1 MRAIIIEDEPLS
13 VAELRTTLAEIAPQI
28 EVVATASSVAEAAAV
43 IAGVGHDLIFMDIHL
58 GDGSGFDIFE
68 RTEITVP
75 VIFITAYDSY
85 ALKAFENK
93 GIDYL
98 LKPFGREDLQRAID
112 KLGLLSGGG
121 SASAEHGAPTQTPP
135 VYQERFLVHMGAR
148 MKSVTTAE
156 IAYFM
161 ADGKYLHLVTHDGKD
176 YIVDRTLTEVGEKL
190 PPNLFFRINRRFIVA
205 FDAIREMIRYSGSR
219 IKVVLHPPLTEGE
232 EAFVS
237 TDRVPDFRQWLNR
250 KCSGPY
256 DHRLSE
262 NGFFGISLRFLILGE
277 RISGIVKTGRMDR
290 TQVHSIRP
298 VRGIYGK
305 AAYKSKRKIVRIVG
319 RNRRSCRLGLRSR
332 CRTRCLLLVTALL
345 PVGSALRLCAVGGSR
360 STVRSG
366 IVRAA
371 AQQVHRVGQNFGRIA
386 FVVVLVH
393 PFAGAQAPLDID
405 LRTFADKTVHHV
417 GKTAPQGDRM
427 PLGVFLRLVRRPV
440 EQTLRRRQTDTGD
453 LHAAFGR
460 THLGVD
466 AHVADQY
473 DFVYHLLT
481 GF

>member
-13 VAELRTTLAEIAPQI
+13 VAELRTTLAEVAPQI

-58 GDGSGFDIFE
+58 EDGSGFDIFE
-68 RTEITVP
+68 RADISVP

-98 LKPFGREDLQRAID
+98 LKPFGLDDLRRAID

-219 IKVVLHPPLTEGE
+219 IKVVLHPPLAKGE

-250 KCSGPY
+250 
-256 DHRLSE
+256 
-262 NGFFGISLRFLILGE
+262 
-277 RISGIVKTGRMDR
+277 
-290 TQVHSIRP
+290 
-298 VRGIYGK
+298 
-305 AAYKSKRKIVRIVG
+305 
-319 RNRRSCRLGLRSR
+319 
-332 CRTRCLLLVTALL
+332 
-345 PVGSALRLCAVGGSR
+345 
-360 STVRSG
+360 
-366 IVRAA
+366 
-371 AQQVHRVGQNFGRIA
+371 
-386 FVVVLVH
+386 
-393 PFAGAQAPLDID
+393 
-405 LRTFADKTVHHV
+405 
-417 GKTAPQGDRM
+417 
-427 PLGVFLRLVRRPV
+427 
-440 EQTLRRRQTDTGD
+440 
-453 LHAAFGR
+453 
-460 THLGVD
+460 
-466 AHVADQY
+466 
-473 DFVYHLLT
+473 
-481 GF
+481 

>member
-43 IAGVGHDLIFMDIHL
+43 IAGVVHDLIFMDIHL
-58 GDGSGFDIFE
+58 GDGSGFD
-68 RTEITVP
+68 
-75 VIFITAYDSY
+75 
-85 ALKAFENK
+85 
-93 GIDYL
+93 IDYL

-219 IKVVLHPPLTEGE
+219 IKVVLHPPLAEGE

-250 KCSGPY
+250 
-256 DHRLSE
+256 
-262 NGFFGISLRFLILGE
+262 
-277 RISGIVKTGRMDR
+277 
-290 TQVHSIRP
+290 
-298 VRGIYGK
+298 
-305 AAYKSKRKIVRIVG
+305 
-319 RNRRSCRLGLRSR
+319 
-332 CRTRCLLLVTALL
+332 
-345 PVGSALRLCAVGGSR
+345 
-360 STVRSG
+360 
-366 IVRAA
+366 
-371 AQQVHRVGQNFGRIA
+371 
-386 FVVVLVH
+386 
-393 PFAGAQAPLDID
+393 
-405 LRTFADKTVHHV
+405 
-417 GKTAPQGDRM
+417 
-427 PLGVFLRLVRRPV
+427 
-440 EQTLRRRQTDTGD
+440 
-453 LHAAFGR
+453 
-460 THLGVD
+460 
-466 AHVADQY
+466 
-473 DFVYHLLT
+473 
-481 GF
+481 

>member
-13 VAELRTTLAEIAPQI
+13 VAELRTTLAEVAPQI

-58 GDGSGFDIFE
+58 GDGSGFDIVQ
-68 RTEITVP
+68 RTEISVP

-112 KLGLLSGGG
+112 KLGLLAGGG

-219 IKVVLHPPLTEGE
+219 IKVVLHPPLAEGE

-250 KCSGPY
+250 
-256 DHRLSE
+256 
-262 NGFFGISLRFLILGE
+262 
-277 RISGIVKTGRMDR
+277 
-290 TQVHSIRP
+290 
-298 VRGIYGK
+298 
-305 AAYKSKRKIVRIVG
+305 
-319 RNRRSCRLGLRSR
+319 
-332 CRTRCLLLVTALL
+332 
-345 PVGSALRLCAVGGSR
+345 
-360 STVRSG
+360 
-366 IVRAA
+366 
-371 AQQVHRVGQNFGRIA
+371 
-386 FVVVLVH
+386 
-393 PFAGAQAPLDID
+393 
-405 LRTFADKTVHHV
+405 
-417 GKTAPQGDRM
+417 
-427 PLGVFLRLVRRPV
+427 
-440 EQTLRRRQTDTGD
+440 
-453 LHAAFGR
+453 
-460 THLGVD
+460 
-466 AHVADQY
+466 
-473 DFVYHLLT
+473 
-481 GF
+481 

>member
-13 VAELRTTLAEIAPQI
+13 VAELRTTLAEVAPQI

-43 IAGVGHDLIFMDIHL
+43 IAGVGHDLIVMDIHL
-58 GDGSGFDIFE
+58 GDGSGFDIFQ
-68 RTEITVP
+68 RTEISVP

-219 IKVVLHPPLTEGE
+219 IKVVLHPPLAEGE

-250 KCSGPY
+250 
-256 DHRLSE
+256 
-262 NGFFGISLRFLILGE
+262 
-277 RISGIVKTGRMDR
+277 
-290 TQVHSIRP
+290 
-298 VRGIYGK
+298 
-305 AAYKSKRKIVRIVG
+305 
-319 RNRRSCRLGLRSR
+319 
-332 CRTRCLLLVTALL
+332 
-345 PVGSALRLCAVGGSR
+345 
-360 STVRSG
+360 
-366 IVRAA
+366 
-371 AQQVHRVGQNFGRIA
+371 
-386 FVVVLVH
+386 
-393 PFAGAQAPLDID
+393 
-405 LRTFADKTVHHV
+405 
-417 GKTAPQGDRM
+417 
-427 PLGVFLRLVRRPV
+427 
-440 EQTLRRRQTDTGD
+440 
-453 LHAAFGR
+453 
-460 THLGVD
+460 
-466 AHVADQY
+466 
-473 DFVYHLLT
+473 
-481 GF
+481 

>member
-13 VAELRTTLAEIAPQI
+13 VAELRTTLAEVAPQI

-43 IAGVGHDLIFMDIHL
+43 IAGVGHDLIFMDIPL
-58 GDGSGFDIFE
+58 GDGSGFDIFQ
-68 RTEITVP
+68 RTEISVP

-121 SASAEHGAPTQTPP
+121 SASAEHGAPPQTPP

-219 IKVVLHPPLTEGE
+219 IKVVLHPPLAEGE

-237 TDRVPDFRQWLNR
+237 TDRVLDFRQWLNR
-250 KCSGPY
+250 
-256 DHRLSE
+256 
-262 NGFFGISLRFLILGE
+262 
-277 RISGIVKTGRMDR
+277 
-290 TQVHSIRP
+290 
-298 VRGIYGK
+298 
-305 AAYKSKRKIVRIVG
+305 
-319 RNRRSCRLGLRSR
+319 
-332 CRTRCLLLVTALL
+332 
-345 PVGSALRLCAVGGSR
+345 
-360 STVRSG
+360 
-366 IVRAA
+366 
-371 AQQVHRVGQNFGRIA
+371 
-386 FVVVLVH
+386 
-393 PFAGAQAPLDID
+393 
-405 LRTFADKTVHHV
+405 
-417 GKTAPQGDRM
+417 
-427 PLGVFLRLVRRPV
+427 
-440 EQTLRRRQTDTGD
+440 
-453 LHAAFGR
+453 
-460 THLGVD
+460 
-466 AHVADQY
+466 
-473 DFVYHLLT
+473 
-481 GF
+481 

>member
-1 MRAIIIEDEPLS
+1 MRAIIIEDETLS
-13 VAELRTTLAEIAPQI
+13 VAELRTTLAEVAPQI

-58 GDGSGFDIFE
+58 GDVSGFDIFQ
-68 RTEITVP
+68 RTEISVP

-98 LKPFGREDLQRAID
+98 LKTFGREDLQRAID

-156 IAYFM
+156 LAYFM

-219 IKVVLHPPLTEGE
+219 IKVVLHPPLAEGE

-250 KCSGPY
+250 
-256 DHRLSE
+256 
-262 NGFFGISLRFLILGE
+262 
-277 RISGIVKTGRMDR
+277 
-290 TQVHSIRP
+290 
-298 VRGIYGK
+298 
-305 AAYKSKRKIVRIVG
+305 
-319 RNRRSCRLGLRSR
+319 
-332 CRTRCLLLVTALL
+332 
-345 PVGSALRLCAVGGSR
+345 
-360 STVRSG
+360 
-366 IVRAA
+366 
-371 AQQVHRVGQNFGRIA
+371 
-386 FVVVLVH
+386 
-393 PFAGAQAPLDID
+393 
-405 LRTFADKTVHHV
+405 
-417 GKTAPQGDRM
+417 
-427 PLGVFLRLVRRPV
+427 
-440 EQTLRRRQTDTGD
+440 
-453 LHAAFGR
+453 
-460 THLGVD
+460 
-466 AHVADQY
+466 
-473 DFVYHLLT
+473 
-481 GF
+481 

>member
-1 MRAIIIEDEPLS
+1 MKAIIIEDEPLS
-13 VAELRTTLAEIAPQI
+13 AAELRTSLAEVAPHI
-28 EVVATASSVAEAAAV
+28 EIVATASSVAEAAEAV
-43 IAGVGHDLIFMDIHL
+43 GRVDHDLIFMDIHL
-58 GDGSGFDIFE
+58 EDGSGFDIFE
-68 RTEITVP
+68 RADISVP

-219 IKVVLHPPLTEGE
+219 IKVLLNPPLAEGE

-250 KCSGPY
+250 
-256 DHRLSE
+256 
-262 NGFFGISLRFLILGE
+262 
-277 RISGIVKTGRMDR
+277 
-290 TQVHSIRP
+290 
-298 VRGIYGK
+298 
-305 AAYKSKRKIVRIVG
+305 
-319 RNRRSCRLGLRSR
+319 
-332 CRTRCLLLVTALL
+332 
-345 PVGSALRLCAVGGSR
+345 
-360 STVRSG
+360 
-366 IVRAA
+366 
-371 AQQVHRVGQNFGRIA
+371 
-386 FVVVLVH
+386 
-393 PFAGAQAPLDID
+393 
-405 LRTFADKTVHHV
+405 
-417 GKTAPQGDRM
+417 
-427 PLGVFLRLVRRPV
+427 
-440 EQTLRRRQTDTGD
+440 
-453 LHAAFGR
+453 
-460 THLGVD
+460 
-466 AHVADQY
+466 
-473 DFVYHLLT
+473 
-481 GF
+481 

>member
-1 MRAIIIEDEPLS
+1 MKAIIIEDEPLS
-13 VAELRTTLAEIAPQI
+13 AAELRTSLAEVAPHI
-28 EVVATASSVAEAAAV
+28 EIVATASSVAEAAEAV
-43 IAGVGHDLIFMDIHL
+43 GRVDHDLIFMDIHL
-58 GDGSGFDIFE
+58 EDGSGFDIFE
-68 RTEITVP
+68 RADISVP

-219 IKVVLHPPLTEGE
+219 IKVVLHPPLAEGE

-250 KCSGPY
+250 
-256 DHRLSE
+256 
-262 NGFFGISLRFLILGE
+262 
-277 RISGIVKTGRMDR
+277 
-290 TQVHSIRP
+290 
-298 VRGIYGK
+298 
-305 AAYKSKRKIVRIVG
+305 
-319 RNRRSCRLGLRSR
+319 
-332 CRTRCLLLVTALL
+332 
-345 PVGSALRLCAVGGSR
+345 
-360 STVRSG
+360 
-366 IVRAA
+366 
-371 AQQVHRVGQNFGRIA
+371 
-386 FVVVLVH
+386 
-393 PFAGAQAPLDID
+393 
-405 LRTFADKTVHHV
+405 
-417 GKTAPQGDRM
+417 
-427 PLGVFLRLVRRPV
+427 
-440 EQTLRRRQTDTGD
+440 
-453 LHAAFGR
+453 
-460 THLGVD
+460 
-466 AHVADQY
+466 
-473 DFVYHLLT
+473 
-481 GF
+481 

>member
-13 VAELRTTLAEIAPQI
+13 VAELRTTLAEVAPQI

-58 GDGSGFDIFE
+58 GDGSGFDIFQ
-68 RTEITVP
+68 RTEISVP

-112 KLGLLSGGG
+112 RSGRVYDREKIMAAYQLANLGLLSGGG

-219 IKVVLHPPLTEGE
+219 IKVVLHPPLAEGE

-250 KCSGPY
+250 
-256 DHRLSE
+256 
-262 NGFFGISLRFLILGE
+262 
-277 RISGIVKTGRMDR
+277 
-290 TQVHSIRP
+290 
-298 VRGIYGK
+298 
-305 AAYKSKRKIVRIVG
+305 
-319 RNRRSCRLGLRSR
+319 
-332 CRTRCLLLVTALL
+332 
-345 PVGSALRLCAVGGSR
+345 
-360 STVRSG
+360 
-366 IVRAA
+366 
-371 AQQVHRVGQNFGRIA
+371 
-386 FVVVLVH
+386 
-393 PFAGAQAPLDID
+393 
-405 LRTFADKTVHHV
+405 
-417 GKTAPQGDRM
+417 
-427 PLGVFLRLVRRPV
+427 
-440 EQTLRRRQTDTGD
+440 
-453 LHAAFGR
+453 
-460 THLGVD
+460 
-466 AHVADQY
+466 
-473 DFVYHLLT
+473 
-481 GF
+481 

>member
-1 MRAIIIEDEPLS
+1 MKAIIIEDEPLS
-13 VAELRTTLAEIAPQI
+13 AAELRTSLAEVAPYI
-28 EVVATASSVAEAAAV
+28 EVVATASSVAEAAET
-43 IAGVGHDLIFMDIHL
+43 VGRVEHDLIFMDIHL
-58 GDGSGFDIFE
+58 EDGSGFDIFE
-68 RTEITVP
+68 RADITVP

-219 IKVVLHPPLTEGE
+219 IKVVLHPPLAEGE

-250 KCSGPY
+250 
-256 DHRLSE
+256 
-262 NGFFGISLRFLILGE
+262 
-277 RISGIVKTGRMDR
+277 
-290 TQVHSIRP
+290 
-298 VRGIYGK
+298 
-305 AAYKSKRKIVRIVG
+305 
-319 RNRRSCRLGLRSR
+319 
-332 CRTRCLLLVTALL
+332 
-345 PVGSALRLCAVGGSR
+345 
-360 STVRSG
+360 
-366 IVRAA
+366 
-371 AQQVHRVGQNFGRIA
+371 
-386 FVVVLVH
+386 
-393 PFAGAQAPLDID
+393 
-405 LRTFADKTVHHV
+405 
-417 GKTAPQGDRM
+417 
-427 PLGVFLRLVRRPV
+427 
-440 EQTLRRRQTDTGD
+440 
-453 LHAAFGR
+453 
-460 THLGVD
+460 
-466 AHVADQY
+466 
-473 DFVYHLLT
+473 
-481 GF
+481 